1 MLFSDAHAGGARV
14 LEAIQGSA
22 PLADVV
28 PAFSNPDWASH
39 VGQLALWI
47 AVGVISIGAS
57 AAVSRLTRGASA
69 WRLAGVAALTFLVS
83 GAALSAA
90 PAADARQTIAERGDM
105 DVLWKFDGR
114 RFRTLDYETFTRTTP
129 ERFREL
135 TTIDVDAQAFQ
146 IADVGYTVG
155 PLSLPPGSFDARVW
169 FASPAAREGEVLV
182 STLPRATFGR
192 RAGMLP
198 NPTSVTFDLPVA
210 IRRLTLRV
218 SDRRVAEA
226 VTRFE
231 IVPVAVVPALER
243 PDVSVR
249 SIESL
254 DARDGAYLVYT
265 DEHAYPE
272 GPVFWSR
279 GTAET
284 ALWVAPAGASK
295 IMLKLSTGPKSGDV
309 SVSVAGQS
317 QTVSM
322 VANEVKDVTFDLPP
336 GRSIVPLTV
345 RSTVTF
351 RPAEIDRKSTDMR
364 GLGCQVRIS
373 LE

>member
-1 MLFSDAHAGGARV
+1 VWMAVA
-14 LEAIQGSA
+14 AI
-22 PLADVV
+22 
-28 PAFSNPDWASH
+28 
-39 VGQLALWI
+39 AL
-47 AVGVISIGAS
+47 
-57 AAVSRLTRGASA
+57 AAVVAASRMTRGADA
-69 WRLAGVAALTFLVS
+69 WRLAGVAALTFLFA
-83 GAALSAA
+83 GAVLSAS
-90 PAADARQTIAERGDM
+90 PAADARQAVAERGDI
-105 DVLWKFDGR
+105 DVLWKFDGN
-114 RFRTLDYETFTRTTP
+114 RFRTLDYQTFTRTTP

-135 TTIDVDAQAFQ
+135 TTIDVDAQTLQ
-146 IADVGYTVG
+146 IADAGYTVG

-169 FASPAAREGEVLV
+169 FASPAARDGEVLV
-182 STLPRATFGR
+182 STLPRATFAR

-210 IRRLTLRV
+210 IRRLMLRV

-226 VTRFE
+226 VRRFE

-243 PDVSVR
+243 PDISVR

-254 DARDGAYLVYT
+254 DARSGAYLIYT

-295 IMLKLSTGPKSGDV
+295 MTLKLSTGPKSGDV
-309 SVSVAGQS
+309 SVSVAGKT
-317 QTVSM
+317 QTVPV

-336 GRSIVPLTV
+336 GGSMVRLTV
-345 RSTVTF
+345 RSTVMF
-351 RPAEIDRKSTDMR
+351 RPAEVDRQSTDTR
-364 GLGCQVRIS
+364 GLGCQVRIG